1 VSLLV
6 AKKAYKVRMYYEVLG
21 GHTHVRVFA
30 GSATSHGLG
39 KCGDLIFRN
48 EEWEA
53 YMATKNPIVE
63 FLPEGLSATNP
74 INKEK

>member
-1 VSLLV
+1 MSSLV

-30 GSATSHGLG
+30 GTVNAGALG
-39 KCGDLIFRN
+39 KCGDLTFTN

-63 FLPEGLSATNP
+63 FIPERCGKFGTRC
-74 INKEK
+74 IG